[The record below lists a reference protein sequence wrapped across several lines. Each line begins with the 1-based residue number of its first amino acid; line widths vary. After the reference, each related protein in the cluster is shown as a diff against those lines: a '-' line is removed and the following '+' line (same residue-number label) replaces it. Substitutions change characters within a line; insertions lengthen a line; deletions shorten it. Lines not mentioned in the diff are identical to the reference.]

1 MRVAPA
7 RTISYPAPIRAR
19 HLPAVDGAVDGGFG
33 GATEELCP
41 SVEVDYV
48 AEMLVIAVLLRCGL
62 SVSIGWLNNTQG
74 HTLSRHRRMIR

>member
-7 RTISYPAPIRAR
+7 RIISYPAPIRAR
-19 HLPAVDGAVDGGFG
+19 HLPAVDGAADGGFG

-48 AEMLVIAVLLRCGL
+48 AEMLVIAVLLWCVL
-62 SVSIGWLNNTQG
+62 CVLIGWLNNTQG
-74 HTLSRHRRMIR
+74 HTLSRHWWVIR